1 MNRQVWVCSKCG
13 RTVEDKENWTRGW
26 LIASHK
32 DAEKRFNGE
41 MVIRCTDHITDY
53 ALSCAVGGKSA
64 IRK

>member
-13 RTVEDKENWTRGW
+13 RTVEDTPNATRGW

-41 MVIRCTDHITDY
+41 MVIRCPQHINRY
-53 ALSCAVGGKSA
+53 ALNSA
-64 IRK
+64 QNGRDDIR